1 MALGQPTGRQIAIFH
16 CEGSRMEATVLSSA
30 PAVLLP
36 ADWQHYLPSR
46 AVRSAASRLGFSALV
61 TLFLFAHAGLIA
73 TLFYEDQFGL
83 ENAELSSQE
92 EIPVEVIVEP
102 PRDETK
108 PPSPPPPPKEQ
119 PRQVKEDFEKPATS
133 APRKAAETLD
143 TKGIEEKT
151 AAPQASPKP
160 QDSER
165 APASAPVVAPAAT
178 TPTMKD
184 ALNAASDA
192 PDAEAIGKAGPENL
206 AKADDR
212 DSRADRKALA
222 NILQQLSSTTLSDFS
237 FGRTTKAAPIT
248 GGLED
253 NRYLANVF
261 AKIMSKK
268 QYPQGVAANRT
279 KRFVTISF
287 VLDDSGRVVYQATSK
302 SSGDP
307 ATDSAAA
314 AAVRLAAPYPPPPY
328 GMPHSLIANIDF

>member
-1 MALGQPTGRQIAIFH
+1 
-16 CEGSRMEATVLSSA
+16 MEATVPSSA

-61 TLFLFAHAGLIA
+61 ALFLFAHAGLIA
-73 TLFYEDQFGL
+73 TLLYEDQFGL
-83 ENAELSSQE
+83 ENAEQSSQE

-102 PRDETK
+102 PKEALQ
-108 PPSPPPPPKEQ
+108 PPPPPPPAPKEQ

-151 AAPQASPKP
+151 ASPQASPKP
-160 QDSER
+160 QNGER
-165 APASAPVVAPAAT
+165 APASARIVAPAAT
-178 TPTMKD
+178 APTMKD
-184 ALNAASDA
+184 ALNAPSDA
-192 PDAEAIGKAGPENL
+192 PDAEAIGKAGAENL
-206 AKADDR
+206 AKPDER

-222 NILQQLSSTTLSDFS
+222 HILQQLSSTTLSDFS

>member
-1 MALGQPTGRQIAIFH
+1 
-16 CEGSRMEATVLSSA
+16 MEATVPSSA

-61 TLFLFAHAGLIA
+61 ALFLFAHAGLIA
-73 TLFYEDQFGL
+73 TLLYEDQFGL
-83 ENAELSSQE
+83 ENAEQSSQE

-102 PRDETK
+102 PKEALQ
-108 PPSPPPPPKEQ
+108 PPPPPPPAPKEQ

-151 AAPQASPKP
+151 ASPQASPKP
-160 QDSER
+160 QDGER
-165 APASAPVVAPAAT
+165 APASAPIVAPAAT
-178 TPTMKD
+178 APTMKD
-184 ALNAASDA
+184 ALNAPSDA

-206 AKADDR
+206 AKPDER

-222 NILQQLSSTTLSDFS
+222 HILQQLSSTTLSDFS

-302 SSGDP
+302 SSGDSSI
-307 ATDSAAA
+307 DSAAA